1 MVLNTLWHYTLRLF
15 DKIAIFEKVRKSV
28 PKGSQKSSK
37 LVQNA
42 PWGRPGSIAC
52 AICDVLGDV
61 GKSMLFEIAPGSPK
75 NLKKSI
81 LGVPGGGFLP
91 STRGFG
97 EVGAPRPAAN
107 YQRNR

>member
-15 DKIAIFEKVRKSV
+15 DKIAIFEKVRKYI

-42 PWGRPGSIAC
+42 RWGRPGSIAC

-61 GKSMLFEIAPGSPK
+61 EKSMIFEIAPGSPK
-75 NLKKSI
+75 NRKIGAKWAQGAVSW
-81 LGVPGGGFLP
+81 P
-91 STRGFG
+91 SRFG
-97 EVGAPRPAAN
+97 EVATFASRGP
-107 YQRNR
+107 